1 VTCCIQKCIPS
12 QYLPRV
18 SDENRTDTNRLKDWL
33 EPSGETRQELA
44 EESQCVATLQLGP
57 VLLSIGK
64 SDFSA

>member
-1 VTCCIQKCIPS
+1 VTCCFQKCTPS
-12 QYLPRV
+12 QYLLRV
-18 SDENRTDTNRLKDWL
+18 SDKNHTDTNRFKDWL
-33 EPSGETRQELA
+33 EPNGETGQELA